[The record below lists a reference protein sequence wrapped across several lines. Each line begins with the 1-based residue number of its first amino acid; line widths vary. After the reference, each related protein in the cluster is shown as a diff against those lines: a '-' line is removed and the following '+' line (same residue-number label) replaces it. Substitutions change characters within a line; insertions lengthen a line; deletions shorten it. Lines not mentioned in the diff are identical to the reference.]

1 MEENTNTLRKKAE
14 ELYKQSKFEEITAF
28 LTDEVLEKQKDAE
41 LYGWRARAN
50 HRLDNDVAVTM
61 LFAEKAI
68 DADPN
73 YFMGY
78 FARACAWDIKTE
90 NDKAIEDYTKA
101 IELNPDFADACF
113 NRGVAWQNKKENDRA
128 NADFNKA
135 IVNYNK
141 DIEIDPDYAD
151 AYNNRGYIWY
161 NEPNYDKAIEDYT
174 KAIELNPE
182 FADAYYNRG
191 LAWVAIKEKEY
202 DKAIEDYT
210 KAIELKPDY
219 ADAYYNDRGLAW
231 KAKGKYKEAIND
243 YTDAIKIK
251 PDFANAYYNMG
262 LARKEYNDDPEKIKQ
277 DFEKYLELAIDE
289 NEIWA
294 KYAKDYIEGL
304 KRVNDKEL
312 SVIADLV
319 SKIRDILHID
329 EDCIIH
335 YTSLS
340 VLKSLILD
348 SSKFRL
354 SEGNFINDTSE
365 GKEFL
370 NFLYDNTSTS
380 SKDGSSVESFSPKP
394 FIGSFVAKN
403 KYDDLNMWRFYG
415 KEKGVEA
422 KGCAITLLMQNFID
436 EIKNSLSNEKN
447 KEARLE
453 DENDI
458 NFYQVVYVAHDGDT
472 KFYIQNPAKS
482 TELER
487 LMEELKENVNS
498 YKGDNKIFL
507 EEYLNN
513 IAFLFKS
520 DAYRNENEVR
530 IVVKGIEFEKGYNMD
545 VSSPRVYIE
554 LVSIKDIVSQIT
566 LGPKVDKVSEWI
578 AAFHYRYKEKTPKIV
593 ISDLPYK

>member
-14 ELYKQSKFEEITAF
+14 ELYKQNKFKDVIAL
-28 LTDEVLEKQKDAE
+28 LTDEELEREKDAE
-41 LYGWRARAN
+41 LYAWKARAN

-61 LFAEKAI
+61 LLAEKAI

-78 FARACAWDIKTE
+78 FTRACAWDVKKE

-101 IELNPDFADACF
+101 IELNPDFADAY
-113 NRGVAWQNKKENDRA
+113 NYRGIAWQNKKENDKA
-128 NADFNKA
+128 VADYDKA

-141 DIEIDPDYAD
+141 AIEIDPDYAD
-151 AYNNRGYIWY
+151 AYNYRGILWY
-161 NEPNYDKAIEDYT
+161 NKTDYYKAIADYT
-174 KAIELNPE
+174 KAMELNPN

-210 KAIELKPDY
+210 KAIELNPDY
-219 ADAYYNDRGLAW
+219 ADAYYNERGLAW

-289 NEIWA
+289 NEIWT
-294 KYAKDYIEGL
+294 KYAKYYIEDL
-304 KRVNDKEL
+304 KRINDKEL

-319 SKIRDILHID
+319 SNIKDILHLD
-329 EDCIIH
+329 EDCITH

-348 SSKFRL
+348 SSKFRI
-354 SEGNFINDTSE
+354 SEGNFINDPSE
-365 GKEFL
+365 GTEFF

-394 FIGSFVAKN
+394 FIGSFVAQD
-403 KYDDLNMWRFYG
+403 KYNDLNMWRFYG
-415 KEKGVEA
+415 KEKGEEA
-422 KGCAITLLMQNFID
+422 KGCAITLRMQKFIG

-458 NFYQVVYVAHDGDT
+458 NFYQVAYLTHGAT
-472 KFYIQNPAKS
+472 NFYIPSSDEKS
-482 TELER
+482 
-487 LMEELKENVNS
+487 EELKKLMTELKDKVNL
-498 YKGDNKIFL
+498 YNGDNKTFL
-507 EEYLNN
+507 EKNLNS

-520 DAYRNENEVR
+520 DAYKNENEVR
-530 IVVKGIEFEKGYNMD
+530 LVVKGIEFEKKYNMD
-545 VSSPRVYIE
+545 VSSPIVYIE
-554 LVSIKDIVSQIT
+554 LVSIQDIVSQIT
-566 LGPKVDKVSEWI
+566 LGPKVDKISEWE
-578 AAFHYRYKEKTPKIV
+578 AAFHYRYGEKIPKIE
-593 ISDLPYK
+593 ISHLPYK